1 MDIVEFTQS
10 FQAVLGG
17 LQALTSLTNKA
28 KQHGA
33 SDEFTR
39 DLNTAVINMQGAV
52 LDAQSMTLEAQ
63 NAQSR
68 LLSEINKLKDQ
79 VKRADDWAK
88 EKARYELIKRDNS
101 QVYKLREGSRED
113 DPMHYSCPVCY
124 EEGMKSILQQFWGI
138 PDSRCLKCQVTF

>member
-52 LDAQSMTLEAQ
+52 MDAQSMTLEAQ
-63 NAQSR
+63 GEQSR
-68 LLSEINKLKDQ
+68 LVARITELEKE
-79 VKRADDWAK
+79 VKRADDWDK
-88 EKARYELIKRDNS
+88 EKLRYELIYLGRRV
-101 QVYKLREGSRED
+101 VYGLCEGSRQEGE
-113 DPMHYSCPVCY
+113 PNHYLCTTCY
-124 EEGMKSILQQFWGI
+124 EDGVKSILQPFGVRWNCL
-138 PDSRCLKCQVTF
+138 RCGAL